1 MKKRKT
7 KQQKVIDKT
16 SKIVYDLLTT
26 AENIPEMNVD
36 QKWLIHHLLIS
47 LIPTVET
54 IFDANGFSRTDEVIR
69 RIKEVAELVAPASH
83 VAAYG

>member
-1 MKKRKT
+1 MEKT

-16 SKIVYDLLTT
+16 FKIVYDVLTI
-26 AENIPEMNVD
+26 AENLPEMNVD
-36 QKWLIHHLLIS
+36 QKWLIHHILLS

-54 IFDANGFSRTDEVIR
+54 IFDANGFSQTDKVIE
-69 RIKEVAELVAPASH
+69 RIKNTAEIVSPATH

>member
-1 MKKRKT
+1 MEKT

-16 SKIVYDLLTT
+16 FKIVDDLLITV
-26 AENIPEMNVD
+26 ENMPEMNVD

-54 IFDANGFSRTDEVIR
+54 IFDANGFSQTDKVIE
-69 RIKEVAELVAPASH
+69 RIKNTAELVAPASH
-83 VAAYG
+83 VTAYG

>member
-1 MKKRKT
+1 MEKT

-16 SKIVYDLLTT
+16 FKIVHDVLTI
-26 AENIPEMNVD
+26 AENLPEMNVD
-36 QKWLIHHLLIS
+36 QKWLIHHILLS

-54 IFDANGFSRTDEVIR
+54 IFDANGFSQTDKVIE
-69 RIKEVAELVAPASH
+69 RIKNTAEIVASADR